1 MIAAI
6 LRYAALNAAAA
17 VLSVAAVLYAVDG
30 RLVPVV
36 LCLVLAGACWE
47 TASYVRRAAYR
58 LQDEHH
64 QAQRQALPDLEAPDA
79 WSGWCC
85 EAGFLTRGAV
95 HAHACTHTTR

>member
-1 MIAAI
+1 MIAAV

-47 TASYVRRAAYR
+47 TASHVRRAAYR

-64 QAQRQALPDLEAPDA
+64 QAQRHALAEHD

-85 EAGFLTRGAV
+85 EAGFLTRGDV
-95 HAHACTHTTR
+95 HAHACTHFTH